1 MVTVLDVLRKEL
13 EEMIVDRTQ
22 ALAKGQV
29 EDYPSY
35 KQLIGTISGLSLAL
49 NSLKDLQKY
58 EDDN

>member
-29 EDYPSY
+29 EDYHP
-35 KQLIGTISGLSLAL
+35 IS
-49 NSLKDLQKY
+49 N
-58 EDDN
+58 